1 MSDSVPLFVPTRS
14 TSSASDVLALLSG
27 RRPGGERVG
36 IAFTGLDL
44 LRAACGPRQ
53 DWIRLHESALRGML
67 APHGVTIIQFDPVLV
82 GPDVGHPAEQV
93 DTPAPAPAAA
103 RALAGHRG
111 R

>member
-14 TSSASDVLALLSG
+14 TSASDVLALLSG
-27 RRPGGERVG
+27 RCPGGQRVG

-82 GPDVGHPAEQV
+82 GPDVGQSV
-93 DTPAPAPAAA
+93 DAPAPAPTLAG
-103 RALAGHRG
+103 ALAGHHG

>member
-1 MSDSVPLFVPTRS
+1 
-14 TSSASDVLALLSG
+14 
-27 RRPGGERVG
+27 VG

-82 GPDVGHPAEQV
+82 GPDVGQSV
-93 DTPAPAPAAA
+93 DAPAPAPTLAG
-103 RALAGHRG
+103 ALAGHHG

>member
-14 TSSASDVLALLSG
+14 TSANDVLSLLWG
-27 RRPGGERVG
+27 RCPGGQRVG

-53 DWIRLHESALRGML
+53 DWIRLHESALRDML

-82 GPDVGHPAEQV
+82 GPDVGQPV
-93 DTPAPAPAAA
+93 DTPAQAPTLS
-103 RALAGHRG
+103 RALVGQRG

>member
-1 MSDSVPLFVPTRS
+1 M
-14 TSSASDVLALLSG
+14 
-27 RRPGGERVG
+27 G

-53 DWIRLHESALRGML
+53 DWIRLHESALRDML

-82 GPDVGHPAEQV
+82 GPDVGQPV
-93 DTPAPAPAAA
+93 DAPAQAPTLAG
-103 RALAGHRG
+103 ALAGQRG

>member
-14 TSSASDVLALLSG
+14 TSDSDVLALLWG

-53 DWIRLHESALRGML
+53 DWIRLHEPALRGML

-82 GPDVGHPAEQV
+82 GPDAGQPVEPV
-93 DTPAPAPAAA
+93 LA
-103 RALAGHRG
+103 RASAGH
-111 R
+111 

>member
-14 TSSASDVLALLSG
+14 TSANDVLSLLWG
-27 RRPGGERVG
+27 RCPGGQRVG

-53 DWIRLHESALRGML
+53 DWIRLHETALRDML

-82 GPDVGHPAEQV
+82 GPDVGQPVEPV
-93 DTPAPAPAAA
+93 EAPARAPALAG
-103 RALAGHRG
+103 AGHRG